1 MRMAIRTE
9 LSLRLPNSPGELQ
22 RICALLDTGRV
33 SLLALHL
40 ESSGRLRIV
49 TDNPLHA
56 SGILGEAGHHV
67 EERDVLYVLLPNRP
81 GALLH
86 VSRLLSDAGVNLEY
100 GYAAGVEGAPMA
112 ALVLG
117 VADAQRASSLAGL

>member
-9 LSLRLPNSPGELQ
+9 ISLRLPNSPGELQ

-33 SLLALHL
+33 SLMALHL

-56 SGILGEAGHHV
+56 SGVLTESGHHV
-67 EERDVLYVLLPNRP
+67 EERDVIYVLLPNKP
-81 GALLH
+81 GSLLH
-86 VSRLLSDAGVNLEY
+86 ISRLLCDAGVNLEY
-100 GYAAGVEGAPMA
+100 AYAAAVEGSPMA
-112 ALVLG
+112 ALVIG
-117 VADAQRASSLAGL
+117 VADAQRAASLAGL

>member
-22 RICALLDTGRV
+22 RVCALLDTGRV
-33 SLLALHL
+33 SLMALHL

-56 SGILGEAGHHV
+56 SGLLAESGHHV
-67 EERDVLYVLLPNRP
+67 DERDVLYVLVPNRH
-81 GALLH
+81 GSLLH
-86 VSRLLSDAGVNLEY
+86 VSRLLADAGVNVEY
-100 GYAAGVEGAPMA
+100 AYAAAVDGAPMA